1 MTEWGGGGFGKLLSG
16 LGVAVAL
23 VGGLLLLADRIP
35 GVSHLFG
42 WMGKLPGDIFIKR
55 DNFSF
60 FFPLATSI
68 VLSVVLSLV
77 FYLLSWIFR
86 R

>member
-1 MTEWGGGGFGKLLSG
+1 MTEWGGFGKLLIG
-16 LGVAVAL
+16 LGVAAAL
-23 VGGLLLLADRIP
+23 VGALLLLADRIP

>member
-1 MTEWGGGGFGKLLSG
+1 MTDWGGFGKLLIG
-16 LGVAVAL
+16 LGVAAAL
-23 VGGLLLLADRIP
+23 VGGLLLLADRIQ
-35 GVSHLFG
+35 GVSHLLS

-60 FFPLATSI
+60 FFPLGTSI

>member
-1 MTEWGGGGFGKLLSG
+1 MTEWGGFGKLLIG

-35 GVSHLFG
+35 GVSHLFS

-77 FYLLSWIFR
+77 FYLISWIFR

>member
-1 MTEWGGGGFGKLLSG
+1 MTEWGGFGKLLIG

-35 GVSHLFG
+35 GVSHLFS
-42 WMGKLPGDIFIKR
+42 WMGKLPGDFFIKR

>member
-1 MTEWGGGGFGKLLSG
+1 MPGSAELGKLLIG
-16 LGVAVAL
+16 LGLVVAL
-23 VGGLLLLADRIP
+23 AGALLLLVDRNP
-35 GVSHLFG
+35 SVGQFFA

-55 DNFSF
+55 ENFSF
-60 FFPLATSI
+60 FFPLATGI

-77 FYLLSWIFR
+77 FYLLSWILR

>member
-1 MTEWGGGGFGKLLSG
+1 MTEWGGFGKLLIG
-16 LGVAVAL
+16 LGVAAAL

-55 DNFSF
+55 HNFSF

>member
-1 MTEWGGGGFGKLLSG
+1 MTEWGEMLGKLLIG

-23 VGGLLLLADRIP
+23 VGGLLLLRRSDP
-35 GVSHLFG
+35 GREHLLS

-60 FFPLATSI
+60 FFPLEPVS
-68 VLSVVLSLV
+68 S
-77 FYLLSWIFR
+77 
-86 R
+86 

>member
-1 MTEWGGGGFGKLLSG
+1 MGKLLIIVGIVFILAG
-16 LGVAVAL
+16 LWIL
-23 VGGLLLLADRIP
+23 YLPRIP
-35 GVSHLFG
+35 FL
-42 WMGKLPGDIFIKR
+42 GKLPGDILVKR
-55 DNFSF
+55 NNFSF
-60 FFPLATSI
+60 FFPLGTSI

>member
-1 MTEWGGGGFGKLLSG
+1 MPETADLGKLLIG
-16 LGVAVAL
+16 LGLLIAL
-23 VGGLLLLADRIP
+23 IGALLWLADRNP
-35 GVSHLFG
+35 GVSHLFS
-42 WMGKLPGDIFIKR
+42 WMGKLPGDISIR
-55 DNFSF
+55 RENFSF

>member
-1 MTEWGGGGFGKLLSG
+1 MTEWGGFGKLLIG

-23 VGGLLLLADRIP
+23 VGALFLLADRMP
-35 GVSHLFG
+35 GVSNLFS
-42 WMGKLPGDIFIKR
+42 WMGRLPGDILIKR
-55 DNFSF
+55 SNFSI
-60 FFPLATSI
+60 FFPLGTSI

>member
-1 MTEWGGGGFGKLLSG
+1 MTEWGGFGKLLIG

-23 VGGLLLLADRIP
+23 VGALFLLVDRMP

-42 WMGKLPGDIFIKR
+42 WMGKLPGDILIKR
-55 DNFSF
+55 NNFSF
-60 FFPLATSI
+60 FFPLGTSI

-77 FYLLSWIFR
+77 FYLLSWSFR

>member
-1 MTEWGGGGFGKLLSG
+1 MTEWGGGGFGKLLIG

-55 DNFSF
+55 DNLSF
-60 FFPLATSI
+60 FFPLGTSI

>member
-1 MTEWGGGGFGKLLSG
+1 MTEWGGFGRLLIG

-35 GVSHLFG
+35 GVNHLLS
-42 WMGKLPGDIFIKR
+42 WMGKLPGDILIKR
-55 DNFSF
+55 SNFSI
-60 FFPLATSI
+60 FFPLGTSI